1 MSSPDL
7 HAVGTGDVVGSSD
20 LSASQ
25 RRRLPDRLRSAYATV
40 QSADPGALPYDL
52 AIIGGDGWQCYVESP
67 ADSLPRLL
75 HFWSLLRAKE
85 ISCRMAIAIDTI
97 DFISGG
103 NVNESDGRA
112 FRQSG
117 RTLEDLRGTE
127 RLAFGLPD
135 AAPPVY
141 DLAIESMCE
150 LIDHLF
156 HQWTAAQAQAVAGMM
171 TSVGTDHSVTQQR
184 IADEWSPRPVTR
196 QTVNRHLK
204 RAHWDRVE
212 RTLSRFNRLIGLL
225 PDVRSSHG

>member
-1 MSSPDL
+1 MNSRDL

-75 HFWSLLRAKE
+75 QFWALLRANG
-85 ISCRMAIAIDTI
+85 ISCRMAVAVDTI
-97 DFISGG
+97 DFISEG
-103 NVNESDGRA
+103 NLNESDGPA

-117 RTLEDLRGTE
+117 RTLEALRDTQ
-127 RLAFGLPD
+127 RLAFVLPD
-135 AAPPVY
+135 TTPPAHN
-141 DLAIESMCE
+141 LAIDSMSD
-150 LIDHLF
+150 LIDHLL

-171 TSVGTDHSVTQQR
+171 RNVGTDHSVTQQR
-184 IADEWSPRPVTR
+184 IADEWTPRSVTR

-204 RAHWDRVE
+204 RAYWDRVE
-212 RTLSRFNRLIGLL
+212 RTLSRFNQLIGLL
-225 PDVRSSHG
+225 RDARPSHE